1 MRVISYYSDTVCDFI
16 WTCPFHFVL
25 LYCVMYCCVVLYFVL
40 FHSVSFSCIL
50 STLPINKH
58 AMLSFLTTQWRQ
70 QSLSEDKFQPRSF
83 FQVLKRCVTNYYNC
97 WGSCQSLIETFVI
110 RRAAWPRPSHA
121 ASTRVATQFS
131 WVELFGRVESSRGY
145 RADHVVCILVVT
157 LFPVHVD
164 RLVCFDVVWRT
175 HNQQSTCY
183 YILGSRTKHGRAW
196 DL

>member
-58 AMLSFLTTQWRQ
+58 AMFSFLTTQWRQ

-110 RRAAWPRPSHA
+110 RRAAWPRPLPCAGDARRDTVQLSWVVWQSGIESWLPCRSRRVYTSSDA
-121 ASTRVATQFS
+121 VSSSCWSTRMLRCCLKNTQPT
-131 WVELFGRVESSRGY
+131 VNVLLYSRIEDK
-145 RADHVVCILVVT
+145 A
-157 LFPVHVD
+157 
-164 RLVCFDVVWRT
+164 
-175 HNQQSTCY
+175 Q
-183 YILGSRTKHGRAW
+183 
-196 DL
+196 